1 VYLNGFCERLKKK
14 SVEIDMEE
22 IHTFLISKVKEEEL
36 VDRILFMGQPTINE
50 DLKKDLRTF
59 SFTWNVIEPFIASDT
74 HCLALLSLMR
84 ESIKEYA
91 LTPIV
96 RDSCSNDRSYIQK
109 HLLKFNSLERLL
121 FMKKMKLF

>member
-1 VYLNGFCERLKKK
+1 
-14 SVEIDMEE
+14 
-22 IHTFLISKVKEEEL
+22 
-36 VDRILFMGQPTINE
+36 MGQPTINE

-59 SFTWNVIEPFIASDT
+59 SFTWNVVEPFIVSDT
-74 HCLALLSLMR
+74 HCLALLSFMR
-84 ESIKEYA
+84 ESIKEYE

-96 RDSCSNDRSYIQK
+96 RDSCSSDRSYIQK

>member
-1 VYLNGFCERLKKK
+1 MYLNGFCERLKKK

-36 VDRILFMGQPTINE
+36 VNKILFMGQPTINE

-59 SFTWNVIEPFIASDT
+59 SFTWNVIEPFIASNT

-96 RDSCSNDRSYIQK
+96 RDSWSNDRSYIQK

>member
-1 VYLNGFCERLKKK
+1 MK
-14 SVEIDMEE
+14 IDMEE
-22 IHTFLISKVKEEEL
+22 IRTFLISKVKEEEL
-36 VDRILFMGQPTINE
+36 VNRILFMGQPTINE

-59 SFTWNVIEPFIASDT
+59 SFTWNVVEPFIASDT

-84 ESIKEYA
+84 ESITEYA

-96 RDSCSNDRSYIQK
+96 RDSCSSDRSYIQK